1 MDPERGS
8 EPEAVEVTNHPP
20 GVRELVRVKLCVTIT
35 TLPVV
40 INLKMAVIESIIDY
54 IPETFSV
61 QYYES
66 LTMCA
71 TLQSPE

>member
-40 INLKMAVIESIIDY
+40 INLKVAVIEPVVDN
-54 IPETFSV
+54 IPERR
-61 QYYES
+61 
-66 LTMCA
+66 
-71 TLQSPE
+71 